1 MKILF
6 VCAGNTCR
14 SCMAEAIFNSIFADQ
29 SIIASSAGVSTI
41 PGSKTSVN
49 SSIVVKKNLGVDI
62 ENRCSV
68 QLTDL
73 QIIESDLVFTMTR
86 SIKSYLLGK
95 YSQYSSKIYTINEYV
110 GVQGDVIDPYGG
122 NVDDYIMTFATLKN
136 SLNLLVD
143 KFKKL

>member
-14 SCMAEAIFNSIFADQ
+14 SCMAEAIFNSIFIDQ

-41 PGSKTSVN
+41 PGSKTSLN
-49 SSIVVKKNLGVDI
+49 STIVVMKNLGVNI

-68 QLTDL
+68 QLTEL
-73 QIIESDLVFTMTR
+73 KIIESDLVFTMTR
-86 SIKSYLLGK
+86 SIKSFLLAK
-95 YSQYSSKIYTINEYV
+95 YSKYSSKIFTINEYV
-110 GVQGDVIDPYGG
+110 GVAGDVVDPYGG
-122 NVDDYIMTFATLKN
+122 DVDVYIMTFNSLKN